1 MRTVALAALL
11 SLAVVLL
18 GALGLD
24 LGAAS
29 GDDAAVSLTPSSIPA
44 SPGAG
49 RSMPPRPNAAW
60 EATILERPLFNQDRR
75 PVATP
80 GVAGGP
86 APGLPR
92 LAAVVVHP
100 TGRTATF
107 IPADGGKPVVAR
119 EGTRVGGFTVQA
131 IQAGQVTV
139 LGPDGVRVLRPSFD
153 PRPAPA
159 GTAGLALA
167 APGFPGLPAPPPA
180 GFTR

>member
-18 GALGLD
+18 GALGLE

-29 GDDAAVSLTPSSIPA
+29 RDDEAVGMAPSSIPA
-44 SPGAG
+44 SP
-49 RSMPPRPNAAW
+49 SPRQAVPANLDAAW
-60 EATILERPLFNQDRR
+60 EATILGRPLFNRDRR
-75 PVATP
+75 PVAAP
-80 GVAGGP
+80 GVTGSA

-107 IPADGGKPVVAR
+107 APADGGKPVVAR
-119 EGTRVGGFTVQA
+119 EGTRVGSFTVQA

-139 LGPDGVRVLRPSFD
+139 LGPDGVHVLHPSFD
-153 PRPAPA
+153 QRPASA
-159 GTAGLALA
+159 GTSGLALG
-167 APGFPGLPAPPPA
+167 APAFPGLPTPPAA

>member
-1 MRTVALAALL
+1 MRTLALAALL

-18 GALGLD
+18 GALGLE

-29 GDDAAVSLTPSSIPA
+29 GNDAAVSLTPSSIPA
-44 SPGAG
+44 LPGAR
-49 RSMPPRPNAAW
+49 RSMPASPNAAW
-60 EATILERPLFNQDRR
+60 QATILERPLFNRDRR

-80 GVAGGP
+80 GVAGGQ

-107 IPADGGKPVVAR
+107 VPADGGKPVVAR

-153 PRPAPA
+153 LRPVPA
-159 GTAGLALA
+159 GTAGLALG
-167 APGFPGLPAPPPA
+167 APAFPGLPTPPPA

>member
-18 GALGLD
+18 GALGLEF
-24 LGAAS
+24 GAAS
-29 GDDAAVSLTPSSIPA
+29 GDDEAVSLTPSNIPA
-44 SPGAG
+44 SPGFR
-49 RSMPPRPNAAW
+49 RSMAVSPNGTW
-60 EATILERPLFNQDRR
+60 EAMILERPLFNRDRR

-80 GVAGGP
+80 GVAGGA

-107 IPADGGKPVVAR
+107 VPADGGKPVVAR

-139 LGPDGVRVLRPSFD
+139 LGPDGVRVLHPSFD
-153 PRPAPA
+153 QRPAPA
-159 GTAGLALA
+159 GTSGLALG
-167 APGFPGLPAPPPA
+167 APAFPGLPTPPPA